1 MEKKILDSR
10 YRMEGMLGCGGSG
23 SVHLCTHLKLN
34 MPCAVKIINKDKNFF
49 MDAKNEA
56 FMLRDLQHEKIPKV
70 FDILEDEETIYI
82 VREYC
87 EGQNLRERLN
97 SQGPLSYEEIIKVS
111 NQIADVLNYFHEK
124 NPPVIYRDLKPD
136 NIIINDS
143 LQIKLIDF
151 GISRIFDANKEDDTR
166 YIGSQKY
173 AAPEQFG
180 LHQSTIQT
188 DIYSFGL
195 LLYFLYTAEDY
206 MDVEHP
212 DKWIKFSGSIGRKL
226 KKSILKAI
234 SSSPK
239 DRHKDVLSLMDDAFI
254 RASASNGTLPL
265 PSHPALH
272 LGFGSKMNIAFMGLK
287 SGVGVTHL
295 SLMAGKTLSELGYR
309 VLLFDLSE
317 KGGLENIHAF
327 HRAYDAFE
335 KSNVPRFKYA
345 GFEIITKNINL
356 PLTKLLNM
364 DYEIG
369 IFDFGASHSRCNDFL
384 KMQNQVMVLPSS
396 PFAIREHGDL
406 IQDLSTYKNVSFLVN
421 LLNKDFQSIIDYYM
435 IPEESTYSTGFLDF
449 KEPSAED
456 RELFLNLCHIKERN
470 PKKKG
475 IIEKLFQSVRT

>member
-10 YRMEGMLGCGGSG
+10 YRIEGMLGCGGSG

-56 FMLRDLQHEKIPKV
+56 FMLRDLRHDKIPKV
-70 FDILEDEETIYI
+70 FDILEDEENIYI

-87 EGQNLRERLN
+87 EGQNLRESLN
-97 SQGPLSYEEIIKVS
+97 SKGPLSYEDIIKVAE
-111 NQIADVLNYFHEK
+111 QVADVLNYFHAK

-136 NIIINDS
+136 NIIINRA

-180 LHQSTIQT
+180 LHQSTVQT

-206 MDVEHP
+206 MDVEAP
-212 DKWIKFSGSIGRKL
+212 EKWAKFSGSSGRKL
-226 KKSILKAI
+226 KKAISKAI

-239 DRHKDVLSLMDDAFI
+239 DRHKDVFSLMGDAFI
-254 RASASNGTLPL
+254 RASVSSGTLPL
-265 PSHPALH
+265 APSSVNV
-272 LGFGSKMNIAFMGLK
+272 GFHGKINLAFMGLK

-295 SLMAGKTLSELGYR
+295 ALMAAKTLSELGYR

-335 KSNVPRFKYA
+335 KSNVPRFHYA

-356 PLTKLLNM
+356 PLTKLLNLE
-364 DYEIG
+364 YEIG

-384 KMQNQVMVLPSS
+384 KMQNQVLILPSS
-396 PFAIREHGDL
+396 PFAIREYGDL
-406 IQDLSTYKNVSFLVN
+406 IKEMSSYHNVKFLVN
-421 LLNKDFQSIIDYYM
+421 LLNNDFQDIFDYYM
-435 IPEESTYSTGFLDF
+435 ISEKSTYSTGFLDF
-449 KEPSAED
+449 KEITASEK
-456 RELFLNLCHIKERN
+456 ELFLNLCQIKERSN
-470 PKKKG
+470 RKKG
-475 IIEKLFQSVRT
+475 FLEKIFHAVTT